1 MFHNEIVLFFLRSYF
16 NEICMKSTPYS
27 NYLRELRE
35 VPHNKP
41 FENDTHNI
49 QDDIPRAE
57 TLDGQEIPY
66 KMYSV
71 NNCHLLHGVW

>member
-35 VPHNKP
+35 VPQNKP
-41 FENDTHNI
+41 FENDTHNV
-49 QDDIPRAE
+49 QDDIPKARRSPIKFIQSI
-57 TLDGQEIPY
+57 T
-66 KMYSV
+66 
-71 NNCHLLHGVW
+71 NCHLLHGVW